1 LEICPVIEA
10 SDYLAQPQNNV
21 KQSAIETNI
30 GAVTMLRHPIL
41 TALTFFLYMLCAG
54 TSTLQAADCEDTVAR
69 HMVGQALLAAQFVA
83 LAERVGM
90 TPGEINA
97 ILKNISE
104 RSAKQE
110 FWITDT
116 QGRAYLT
123 NTEVAFTFSSNSA
136 KQPRRPNSGR

>member
-1 LEICPVIEA
+1 
-10 SDYLAQPQNNV
+10 
-21 KQSAIETNI
+21 
-30 GAVTMLRHPIL
+30 MLRHPIL
-41 TALTFFLYMLCAG
+41 TALTFFLYMLCPG
-54 TSTLQAADCEDTVAR
+54 TSTLKAATCDDTIAR

-90 TPGEINA
+90 TPSEINA
-97 ILKNISE
+97 ILKIISE

-123 NTEVAFTFSSNSA
+123 NTEVAFTFSEIDDQLFKYVGVAGVDKARIVQIGVGAENLC
-136 KQPRRPNSGR
+136 R

>member
-1 LEICPVIEA
+1 
-10 SDYLAQPQNNV
+10 
-21 KQSAIETNI
+21 
-30 GAVTMLRHPIL
+30 MLRHPIL
-41 TALTFFLYMLCAG
+41 TVFTFFLYMLCLG
-54 TSTLQAADCEDTVAR
+54 TSTVQAADCEDTVAR

-90 TPGEINA
+90 TPSEINA
-97 ILKNISE
+97 ILKNIAE

-136 KQPRRPNSGR
+136 TR